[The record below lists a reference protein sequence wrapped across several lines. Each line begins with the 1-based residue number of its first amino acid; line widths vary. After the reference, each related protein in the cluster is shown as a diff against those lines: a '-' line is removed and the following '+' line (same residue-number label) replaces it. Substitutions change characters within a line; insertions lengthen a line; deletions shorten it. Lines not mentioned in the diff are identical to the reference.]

1 MTPTPPP
8 GMWMPTD
15 PSPPL
20 DTAELPNPPEYGSA
34 WTASWRRSSRMGSIS
49 SRSWSRNGGG
59 INVVLDGAAIV
70 AHLWSSGNVPNWK
83 WPPYMPIHFVNSNH
97 HWVNIWGRKD
107 KGLMMRSQALSLHWF
122 HWINPFDSISS
133 SRRFGFGECPHALH
147 GALFS
152 RGFPTAVR
160 SFAAV
165 ANALLDQTERTG
177 WADVCLSVERSTK
190 VSSTEQRVSSSERV
204 SAASYSLFQL
214 PTEIVGRIRLC
225 R

>member
-107 KGLMMRSQALSLHWF
+107 KGLDKGWCVRRHFHFTDFTGLILSIRYRVRGVLGSVNVRPRSTAHFSLGVF
-122 HWINPFDSISS
+122 L
-133 SRRFGFGECPHALH
+133 RRY
-147 GALFS
+147 
-152 RGFPTAVR
+152 
-160 SFAAV
+160 
-165 ANALLDQTERTG
+165 ALLQPSRTRFLTKLSG
-177 WADVCLSVERSTK
+177 PAEQMSVCP
-190 VSSTEQRVSSSERV
+190 SSARQKYRVPSSE
-204 SAASYSLFQL
+204 
-214 PTEIVGRIRLC
+214 
-225 R
+225 